1 MRKKNN
7 DITRSSIK
15 NFEEKEKSFNF
26 EATAINQIKNITQE
40 KKINQILKLI
50 LKQMK
55 IVL

>member
-7 DITRSSIK
+7 DLARSITK

-26 EATAINQIKNITQE
+26 ETKAINQIKNITQE
-40 KKINQILKLI
+40 KKINLILKLI